1 MEELDWNIN
10 AQLDFL
16 FFQLSEGL
24 SCHDEGKFDA

>member
-16 FFQLSEGL
+16 FFQLSKGL
-24 SCHDEGKFDA
+24 FRHDEANFDA